1 MGIEDYQQ
9 EDIMIKI
16 KYKSW
21 NEVSISLYRQISE
34 ICGLENE
41 PLDKNIKLIALLS
54 DSPEDD
60 IWDLRMD
67 EVESLFK
74 DIAWVFNFKFN
85 QKWHGKKIKINGNS
99 YDVSVDLQNFSIS
112 QYIDF
117 QMLWPKIKE
126 SDSVY
131 SQILAT
137 FIIPEGHKYNKDY
150 ELQEVINEI
159 ENYMPIPQANSVLY
173 FFLISLA
180 RSIRAT
186 EICYTQ
192 LMKILQR
199 RAKTKEEKE
208 QIKKIEKE
216 TLGMINQ
223 AQHIIGF
230 L

>member
-1 MGIEDYQQ
+1 
-9 EDIMIKI
+9 MIKI

-34 ICGLENE
+34 ICSRDIE
-41 PLDKNIKLIALLS
+41 PLDKNIALIALLS
-54 DSPEDD
+54 DCPEDD
-60 IWDLRMD
+60 IWDLKVE

-74 DIAWVFNFKFN
+74 EIAWVFDFKFN
-85 QKWHGKKIKINGNS
+85 QKWHGKKIKINS
-99 YDVSVDLQNFSIS
+99 KTYDVCIDLQNFSIS

-117 QMLWPKIKE
+117 QMLWPKLKD
-126 SDSVY
+126 SDDAY

-137 FIIPEGHKYNKDY
+137 FIIPEGKKYNKDY
-150 ELQEVINEI
+150 DLGETIEEI
-159 ENYMPIPQANSVLY
+159 ENYLPITQANSVLY

-192 LMKILQR
+192 MMKILR
-199 RAKTKEEKE
+199 MRAKTKEEKE
-208 QIKKIEKE
+208 KIKILEKE
-216 TLGMINQ
+216 TLKMVKQ
-223 AQHIIGF
+223 AQSIIGS

>member
-1 MGIEDYQQ
+1 
-9 EDIMIKI
+9 MIKI
-16 KYKSW
+16 KYGSW
-21 NEVSISLYRQISE
+21 NEVSISLYRQISD
-34 ICGLENE
+34 ICSLPIE

-54 DSPEDD
+54 SCPEDD
-60 IWDLRMD
+60 IWDLGMN

-74 DIAWVFNFKFN
+74 DIQWVFNFKFN
-85 QKWHGKKIKINGNS
+85 QKWHGKKIKINS
-99 YDVSVDLQNFSIS
+99 KVYDVCTDLQKFSIS
-112 QYIDF
+112 QYVDF
-117 QMLWPKIKE
+117 QTLWPNLKD
-126 SDSVY
+126 SDEAY

-137 FIIPEGHKYNKDY
+137 FIIPEGKKYNKDY
-150 ELQEVINEI
+150 ELQEVISEI
-159 ENYMPIPQANSVLY
+159 ENYLPITQANSVLY

-208 QIKKIEKE
+208 QIKSLEKE
-216 TLGMINQ
+216 TLKMINQ